1 MVGIIYLLT
10 FPNNKVYVGQ
20 TTKTLEKRF
29 RQHIKAAYDFSGS
42 NPFTPIKNAIR
53 EYGVLNIKKEI
64 IDTAETLEELDEKEI
79 YWIKFYNSSVKFK
92 NSNGYNYQEGG
103 HQNTYAARFKS
114 AKEIIKTILKEHS
127 KGKTNRE
134 ISEKVGKSAH
144 YVNAVLKG
152 RHWSAYTKIKNVPY
166 SISKVHGAAKT
177 SPEEIDRILE
187 LSEEFSAYW
196 ISEITGIPQGRISSI
211 LNGENWSNYTNIKKG
226 EKGKHILNEEEVQY
240 IVNQDRD
247 GVYYRDIAKEMGI
260 SYVTVWDILNGRSH
274 SDITNIKRKKKT
286 DNRRYTN
293 DEIKAIVFWNSQGC
307 SCKEIG
313 EKLGIDLRIIWS
325 VINGLSH
332 TDITGLKPS
341 DRKHNDRLTH
351 EELDVIL
358 EMNKNGVDSYEI
370 AKELNRE
377 VFIIQRVLYGGAYSD
392 YTGIKYKAP
401 REKKKQEDYKII
413 DQILELN
420 KKGIS

>member
-1 MVGIIYLLT
+1 
-10 FPNNKVYVGQ
+10 
-20 TTKTLEKRF
+20 
-29 RQHIKAAYDFSGS
+29 
-42 NPFTPIKNAIR
+42 
-53 EYGVLNIKKEI
+53 
-64 IDTAETLEELDEKEI
+64 
-79 YWIKFYNSSVKFK
+79 
-92 NSNGYNYQEGG
+92 
-103 HQNTYAARFKS
+103 
-114 AKEIIKTILKEHS
+114 
-127 KGKTNRE
+127 
-134 ISEKVGKSAH
+134 
-144 YVNAVLKG
+144 
-152 RHWSAYTKIKNVPY
+152 
-166 SISKVHGAAKT
+166 
-177 SPEEIDRILE
+177 
-187 LSEEFSAYW
+187 
-196 ISEITGIPQGRISSI
+196 
-211 LNGENWSNYTNIKKG
+211 
-226 EKGKHILNEEEVQY
+226 
-240 IVNQDRD
+240 
-247 GVYYRDIAKEMGI
+247 MGI

-358 EMNKNGVDSYEI
+358 EMNKNGVDSYKI

-420 KKGIS
+420 KKGISQKEIAEKLNIEKTKVSKILCGKSYSEYTHIVYIPKKGKNKGKIMNLDKINNN